1 MSIGLSEK
9 GDPRGLLGFF
19 DWVARRVATYTIF
32 VWMLVRIAEGSQF
45 GGIVVDYIDFF

>member
-19 DWVARRVATYTIF
+19 DWVARRVATCMMF

-45 GGIVVDYIDFF
+45 GRVVVDCMDF